1 MAPGYDLLFNS
12 LTALLIFCLVLIMG
26 AMVYFVWKYR
36 YRGGAHM
43 AVEISHNTALEVAW
57 SVIPLF
63 VVIGLF
69 AWGFKNYLDMVIP
82 PKDAIEI
89 RVTGQ
94 KWSWS
99 FEYENGATSG
109 NEIAVPINKP
119 VKLIMTSNDVLHAF
133 FIPSFRVKMDV
144 VPKKFNVLWFQATQY
159 GPQQVLLGC
168 DLRVELCADPVRP
181 PGTGSPG
188 AEATPSEPVQFSRID
203 RVILERNQGM
213 SMQIQQDRPLL
224 GPDCRDEQIGRLT
237 GDGRGGPACGMS
249 AIDHRRNTLIRSTGN
264 ADWAKTIHATASGGS
279 RAGWRRHACHCAH
292 RHPFQ
297 TCSHTPGI

>member
-12 LTALLIFCLVLIMG
+12 LTALLVFCLVLIMG

-36 YRGGAHM
+36 YRGGAHN

-144 VPKKFNVLWFQATQY
+144 VPKKFNTLWFQATQY
-159 GPQQVLLGC
+159 GAQQVFCAEYCGAPSPEELEAAQAANEADALSAAAADYSDFAARQARRGWSGAKGLVSFHIDADFLLPTFSFVPLWVDGAGYW
-168 DLRVELCADPVRP
+168 LIVAGEPLLNNPALVELLWGVKAA
-181 PGTGSPG
+181 GTRF
-188 AEATPSEPVQFSRID
+188 AV
-203 RVILERNQGM
+203 
-213 SMQIQQDRPLL
+213 
-224 GPDCRDEQIGRLT
+224 
-237 GDGRGGPACGMS
+237 PAG
-249 AIDHRRNTLIRSTGN
+249 L
-264 ADWAKTIHATASGGS
+264 
-279 RAGWRRHACHCAH
+279 
-292 RHPFQ
+292 
-297 TCSHTPGI
+297 

>member
-12 LTALLIFCLVLIMG
+12 LTALLVFCLVLIMG

-36 YRGGAHM
+36 YRGGEHM

-99 FEYENGATSG
+99 FEYENGATSS

-119 VKLIMTSNDVLHAF
+119 VKLILTSNDVLHAF
-133 FIPSFRVKMDV
+133 FIPSFRVKMDA

-159 GPQQVLLGC
+159 GPQQVF
-168 DLRVELCADPVRP
+168 CAEYC
-181 PGTGSPG
+181 GTDHSKMLAKIQVMDEPDYNRWLEAHNSPG
-188 AEATPSEPVQFSRID
+188 KTPQERGAKLFALKGCNACHAVQPDSVGGQPTIGPKLWNAFGRQETMSDGQTLTID
-203 RVILERNQGM
+203 ENYIRESIEYPNKKTVANFAAGQMPTFKG
-213 SMQIQQDRPLL
+213 LL
-224 GPDCRDEQIGRLT
+224 SDAQIG
-237 GDGRGGPACGMS
+237 D
-249 AIDHRRNTLIRSTGN
+249 LIAFIKSL
-264 ADWAKTIHATASGGS
+264 K
-279 RAGWRRHACHCAH
+279 
-292 RHPFQ
+292 
-297 TCSHTPGI
+297 